1 MVSAHIETLSKKW
14 TNSIG
19 ILNIVKM
26 IIMLHTHNDNKDLKK
41 IKEPNWNH
49 RIKKHNIKIKNS

>member
-1 MVSAHIETLSKKW
+1 MVSAHIETLSRKW

-41 IKEPNWNH
+41 IKEPN
-49 RIKKHNIKIKNS
+49 